1 MNIEWVRRYC
11 MSLPHTTEQIQWGH
25 DLVFKIGG
33 KMFAAGPVD
42 GPYDC
47 CLSFKAAPE
56 EFAELCER
64 EGIIPAPYMA
74 RAQWVA
80 LQNWDALTVAEL
92 KRLLRGSYDM
102 VMAKL
107 PKKKQAELAIPPGKA
122 KGKRVPI

>member
-33 KMFAAGPVD
+33 KMYAAGPVD
-42 GPYDC
+42 GPWDV
-47 CLSFKAAPE
+47 CLSFKAGPE

-80 LQNWDALTVAEL
+80 LQSWDALTVTEL

-102 VMAKL
+102 VFAKL
-107 PKKKQAELAIPPGKA
+107 PKKKQAEFSEPVRAA
-122 KGKRVPI
+122 KKK